1 MSDALTEVDFNIAE
15 ASKLPKGHF
24 FKAAYELPNKQG
36 TVRFTSK
43 GRSMTAPT
51 TLWVKGPKDKEY
63 EEYKEYKN
71 MRAAKKEYDG
81 MKSAAQQEELDLFED
96 GEKGENKVTLKR
108 KRKKGEIKV
117 VPVERGERKAGED
130 EEDYEDRNPG
140 GEKGWR
146 SRKHL
151 RHQKKDKEDQ
161 DKDPVGKQH
170 EAAEWDVDDKKEK
183 GEHADKTE
191 AEIKKEIEKLKGK
204 KGNEEEMASLK
215 LALRA
220 KGGWEKGE
228 GATEEV
234 EEGVFGNVAQ
244 AGKDAAGYAD
254 RFANAAGE
262 KFMKAAQKQQ
272 DNAKKKLKKDIG
284 KTTVGKIATAVRDS
298 HRQAMKTGG
307 GTVQPRSEEVEID
320 ETLPDHLAKFLD
332 KKGNPNK
339 EAQARIDA
347 GRKKRAAAAAEPKI
361 TDVTPKGYGPK
372 EEVEVDEAK
381 FKHPD
386 AGVPL
391 SVRRARKKKSAAQ
404 MKKDMNHAD
413 MLSKTNTGKAP
424 VDYHRES
431 EETIK
436 EVSPPGWE
444 GTIKA
449 MKKDK
454 DITNPWAL
462 GWWMKNKGY
471 KSHKEEVE
479 IDEVDT
485 STWRTPPGPLD
496 VGAPKQSSADK
507 KAGAQAIKRG
517 KEVRAAAKK
526 KKWDAHHAHV
536 ASVIAKEKAAKVAAA
551 TKQHDAQM
559 QGAPD
564 TSHLSGRDRALAAIK
579 WRKEHPQK
587 KEEVEIDE
595 LSTELLGRY
604 KKRAAAQSS
613 AASKAGYHKLAHK
626 RYKGVNTATTLQFR
640 NDAKKYDERQKK
652 KKQDIGEIQI
662 PPHLV
667 PGKKSE
673 PKKLDQKTK
682 DNLLKVLTQ
691 KSKFLK
697 KKNEEVDVDAFDY
710 KAKKGAIAAPGSGS
724 IAKPRKP
731 KASDVNKSIEQQ
743 MADARK
749 EEVTMEDMKWKV
761 SLTGLPQ
768 FYMDG
773 KSAAEVKL
781 TLRKMLKR
789 PDDILDIERTQ
800 LAKVRK
806 DFRMRGQGKTEPENN
821 SE

>member
-96 GEKGENKVTLKR
+96 GEEGENKVTLKR
-108 KRKKGEIKV
+108 KNKKGEIKV
-117 VPVERGERKAGED
+117 VPVERGERMAGED

-140 GEKGWR
+140 GEKGWK

-320 ETLPDHLAKFLD
+320 EALPDHLAKFLD

-372 EEVEVDEAK
+372 EEVE
-381 FKHPD
+381 
-386 AGVPL
+386 
-391 SVRRARKKKSAAQ
+391 
-404 MKKDMNHAD
+404 
-413 MLSKTNTGKAP
+413 

-479 IDEVDT
+479 IDE
-485 STWRTPPGPLD
+485 
-496 VGAPKQSSADK
+496 
-507 KAGAQAIKRG
+507 
-517 KEVRAAAKK
+517 
-526 KKWDAHHAHV
+526 
-536 ASVIAKEKAAKVAAA
+536 
-551 TKQHDAQM
+551 
-559 QGAPD
+559 
-564 TSHLSGRDRALAAIK
+564 
-579 WRKEHPQK
+579 
-587 KEEVEIDE
+587 
-595 LSTELLGRY
+595 LSTELLGKY
-604 KKRAAAQSS
+604 KTKAAAQSS

>member
-1 MSDALTEVDFNIAE
+1 MSDALREVDFNIAE

-96 GEKGENKVTLKR
+96 GEEGENKVTLKR
-108 KRKKGEIKV
+108 KNKKGEIKV

-140 GEKGWR
+140 GEKGWK

-228 GATEEV
+228 GAT
-234 EEGVFGNVAQ
+234 
-244 AGKDAAGYAD
+244 
-254 RFANAAGE
+254 
-262 KFMKAAQKQQ
+262 
-272 DNAKKKLKKDIG
+272 
-284 KTTVGKIATAVRDS
+284 
-298 HRQAMKTGG
+298 
-307 GTVQPRSEEVEID
+307 EEVEID

-462 GWWMKNKGY
+462 GWWMKNRGY

-479 IDEVDT
+479 IDE
-485 STWRTPPGPLD
+485 
-496 VGAPKQSSADK
+496 
-507 KAGAQAIKRG
+507 
-517 KEVRAAAKK
+517 
-526 KKWDAHHAHV
+526 
-536 ASVIAKEKAAKVAAA
+536 
-551 TKQHDAQM
+551 
-559 QGAPD
+559 
-564 TSHLSGRDRALAAIK
+564 
-579 WRKEHPQK
+579 
-587 KEEVEIDE
+587 
-595 LSTELLGRY
+595 LSTDLLGRY

>member
-1 MSDALTEVDFNIAE
+1 
-15 ASKLPKGHF
+15 
-24 FKAAYELPNKQG
+24 
-36 TVRFTSK
+36 
-43 GRSMTAPT
+43 
-51 TLWVKGPKDKEY
+51 
-63 EEYKEYKN
+63 

-96 GEKGENKVTLKR
+96 GEEGENKVTLKR

-140 GEKGWR
+140 GEKGWK
-146 SRKHL
+146 SRRHL

-228 GATEEV
+228 GAT
-234 EEGVFGNVAQ
+234 
-244 AGKDAAGYAD
+244 
-254 RFANAAGE
+254 
-262 KFMKAAQKQQ
+262 
-272 DNAKKKLKKDIG
+272 
-284 KTTVGKIATAVRDS
+284 
-298 HRQAMKTGG
+298 
-307 GTVQPRSEEVEID
+307 EEVEID

-404 MKKDMNHAD
+404 MKKDMKHAE

-479 IDEVDT
+479 IDE
-485 STWRTPPGPLD
+485 
-496 VGAPKQSSADK
+496 
-507 KAGAQAIKRG
+507 
-517 KEVRAAAKK
+517 
-526 KKWDAHHAHV
+526 
-536 ASVIAKEKAAKVAAA
+536 
-551 TKQHDAQM
+551 
-559 QGAPD
+559 
-564 TSHLSGRDRALAAIK
+564 
-579 WRKEHPQK
+579 
-587 KEEVEIDE
+587 
-595 LSTELLGRY
+595 LSTELLGKY
-604 KKRAAAQSS
+604 KTKAAAQSS

>member
-96 GEKGENKVTLKR
+96 GEEGENKVRLKR
-108 KRKKGEIKV
+108 KNKKGEIKV

-479 IDEVDT
+479 IDE
-485 STWRTPPGPLD
+485 L
-496 VGAPKQSSADK
+496 SS
-507 KAGAQAIKRG
+507 
-517 KEVRAAAKK
+517 
-526 KKWDAHHAHV
+526 
-536 ASVIAKEKAAKVAAA
+536 
-551 TKQHDAQM
+551 
-559 QGAPD
+559 
-564 TSHLSGRDRALAAIK
+564 
-579 WRKEHPQK
+579 
-587 KEEVEIDE
+587 
-595 LSTELLGRY
+595 ELLGRY

-697 KKNEEVDVDAFDY
+697 KKNEEVELDEAGRPRGAAHIENIRFWDLKDKELHYIIKDAGQAVQANPTSKKATQGRGNWSDQINDAATVLYYRKKNKLKVEEVEDAFDY

>member
-1 MSDALTEVDFNIAE
+1 MTRYRITMSDALRDVQKHIEE
-15 ASKLPKGHF
+15 ASKVPNGHF
-24 FKAAYELPNKQG
+24 FKAAYELPNKKG
-36 TVRFTSK
+36 TIRFTAK
-43 GRSMTAPT
+43 GRGMSAPV
-51 TLWVKGPKDKEY
+51 TLWVKGPKEKDY
-63 EEYKEYKN
+63 EEFKTYKN
-71 MRAAKKEYDG
+71 MGAAKKEYKNLKA
-81 MKSAAQQEELDLFED
+81 MAQ
-96 GEKGENKVTLKR
+96 
-108 KRKKGEIKV
+108 
-117 VPVERGERKAGED
+117 
-130 EEDYEDRNPG
+130 
-140 GEKGWR
+140 
-146 SRKHL
+146 
-151 RHQKKDKEDQ
+151 
-161 DKDPVGKQH
+161 
-170 EAAEWDVDDKKEK
+170 
-183 GEHADKTE
+183 
-191 AEIKKEIEKLKGK
+191 
-204 KGNEEEMASLK
+204 
-215 LALRA
+215 
-220 KGGWEKGE
+220 
-228 GATEEV
+228 
-234 EEGVFGNVAQ
+234 
-244 AGKDAAGYAD
+244 
-254 RFANAAGE
+254 
-262 KFMKAAQKQQ
+262 
-272 DNAKKKLKKDIG
+272 
-284 KTTVGKIATAVRDS
+284 
-298 HRQAMKTGG
+298 
-307 GTVQPRSEEVEID
+307 
-320 ETLPDHLAKFLD
+320 
-332 KKGNPNK
+332 
-339 EAQARIDA
+339 
-347 GRKKRAAAAAEPKI
+347 
-361 TDVTPKGYGPK
+361 
-372 EEVEVDEAK
+372 VDEAK

-462 GWWMKNKGY
+462 GWWMKNRGY

-479 IDEVDT
+479 IDE
-485 STWRTPPGPLD
+485 
-496 VGAPKQSSADK
+496 
-507 KAGAQAIKRG
+507 
-517 KEVRAAAKK
+517 
-526 KKWDAHHAHV
+526 
-536 ASVIAKEKAAKVAAA
+536 
-551 TKQHDAQM
+551 
-559 QGAPD
+559 
-564 TSHLSGRDRALAAIK
+564 
-579 WRKEHPQK
+579 
-587 KEEVEIDE
+587 
-595 LSTELLGRY
+595 LSTDLLGRY

-640 NDAKKYDERQKK
+640 NDAKKYDERQ
-652 KKQDIGEIQI
+652 
-662 PPHLV
+662 
-667 PGKKSE
+667 
-673 PKKLDQKTK
+673 
-682 DNLLKVLTQ
+682 
-691 KSKFLK
+691 K

-806 DFRMRGQGKTEPENN
+806 DFRMRGQGKTEPEDN

>member
-96 GEKGENKVTLKR
+96 GEEGENKVTLKR
-108 KRKKGEIKV
+108 KNKKGEIKV

-228 GATEEV
+228 GAT
-234 EEGVFGNVAQ
+234 
-244 AGKDAAGYAD
+244 
-254 RFANAAGE
+254 
-262 KFMKAAQKQQ
+262 
-272 DNAKKKLKKDIG
+272 
-284 KTTVGKIATAVRDS
+284 
-298 HRQAMKTGG
+298 
-307 GTVQPRSEEVEID
+307 EEVEID

-462 GWWMKNKGY
+462 GWWMKNRGY

-479 IDEVDT
+479 IDE
-485 STWRTPPGPLD
+485 
-496 VGAPKQSSADK
+496 
-507 KAGAQAIKRG
+507 
-517 KEVRAAAKK
+517 
-526 KKWDAHHAHV
+526 
-536 ASVIAKEKAAKVAAA
+536 
-551 TKQHDAQM
+551 
-559 QGAPD
+559 
-564 TSHLSGRDRALAAIK
+564 
-579 WRKEHPQK
+579 
-587 KEEVEIDE
+587 
-595 LSTELLGRY
+595 LSTDLLGRY

-640 NDAKKYDERQKK
+640 NDAKKYDERQKRKSNEEVEIGESDDDLAKAMKAREKFAFAKKQQKARAEHQRTMDRLGNRTSRKEKSSGIGRADANLSQKEGVEEEVKFKVKLIGLPVFYVDGKSVGEIKQSLRRKLKKPNDDIESIERVTTTAVKKDFRSRVSGSKDKDMDGQVDEIHSPKKDQSYYDDNEKFK
-652 KKQDIGEIQI
+652 KKN
-662 PPHLV
+662 P
-667 PGKKSE
+667 KKVTVLKPSLKGM
-673 PKKLDQKTK
+673 PKKLK
-682 DNLLKVLTQ
+682 DIV
-691 KSKFLK
+691 
-697 KKNEEVDVDAFDY
+697 
-710 KAKKGAIAAPGSGS
+710 
-724 IAKPRKP
+724 R
-731 KASDVNKSIEQQ
+731 
-743 MADARK
+743 ARK
-749 EEVTMEDMKWKV
+749 EV
-761 SLTGLPQ
+761 
-768 FYMDG
+768 
-773 KSAAEVKL
+773 
-781 TLRKMLKR
+781 
-789 PDDILDIERTQ
+789 
-800 LAKVRK
+800 
-806 DFRMRGQGKTEPENN
+806 
-821 SE
+821 

>member
-96 GEKGENKVTLKR
+96 GEEGENKVTLKR
-108 KRKKGEIKV
+108 KNKKGEIKV

-140 GEKGWR
+140 GEKGWKGR
-146 SRKHL
+146 RHL

-228 GATEEV
+228 GAT
-234 EEGVFGNVAQ
+234 
-244 AGKDAAGYAD
+244 
-254 RFANAAGE
+254 
-262 KFMKAAQKQQ
+262 
-272 DNAKKKLKKDIG
+272 
-284 KTTVGKIATAVRDS
+284 
-298 HRQAMKTGG
+298 
-307 GTVQPRSEEVEID
+307 EEVEID

-479 IDEVDT
+479 IDE
-485 STWRTPPGPLD
+485 
-496 VGAPKQSSADK
+496 
-507 KAGAQAIKRG
+507 
-517 KEVRAAAKK
+517 
-526 KKWDAHHAHV
+526 
-536 ASVIAKEKAAKVAAA
+536 
-551 TKQHDAQM
+551 
-559 QGAPD
+559 
-564 TSHLSGRDRALAAIK
+564 
-579 WRKEHPQK
+579 
-587 KEEVEIDE
+587 
-595 LSTELLGRY
+595 LSTELLGKY
-604 KKRAAAQSS
+604 KTKAAAQSS

>member
-96 GEKGENKVTLKR
+96 GEEGENKVTLKR

-140 GEKGWR
+140 GEKGWK

-228 GATEEV
+228 GAT
-234 EEGVFGNVAQ
+234 
-244 AGKDAAGYAD
+244 
-254 RFANAAGE
+254 
-262 KFMKAAQKQQ
+262 
-272 DNAKKKLKKDIG
+272 
-284 KTTVGKIATAVRDS
+284 
-298 HRQAMKTGG
+298 
-307 GTVQPRSEEVEID
+307 EEVEID

-471 KSHKEEVE
+471 KSH
-479 IDEVDT
+479 
-485 STWRTPPGPLD
+485 
-496 VGAPKQSSADK
+496 
-507 KAGAQAIKRG
+507 
-517 KEVRAAAKK
+517 
-526 KKWDAHHAHV
+526 
-536 ASVIAKEKAAKVAAA
+536 
-551 TKQHDAQM
+551 
-559 QGAPD
+559 
-564 TSHLSGRDRALAAIK
+564 
-579 WRKEHPQK
+579 

>member
-1 MSDALTEVDFNIAE
+1 MKSRRNGKQTMNNQAGFIANWIAEQNLAIEEDIAE

-96 GEKGENKVTLKR
+96 GEEGENKVTLKR
-108 KRKKGEIKV
+108 KNKKGEIKV

-146 SRKHL
+146 SRRHL

-228 GATEEV
+228 GAT
-234 EEGVFGNVAQ
+234 
-244 AGKDAAGYAD
+244 
-254 RFANAAGE
+254 
-262 KFMKAAQKQQ
+262 
-272 DNAKKKLKKDIG
+272 
-284 KTTVGKIATAVRDS
+284 
-298 HRQAMKTGG
+298 
-307 GTVQPRSEEVEID
+307 
-320 ETLPDHLAKFLD
+320 
-332 KKGNPNK
+332 
-339 EAQARIDA
+339 
-347 GRKKRAAAAAEPKI
+347 
-361 TDVTPKGYGPK
+361 

-462 GWWMKNKGY
+462 GWWMKNRGY

-479 IDEVDT
+479 IDE
-485 STWRTPPGPLD
+485 
-496 VGAPKQSSADK
+496 
-507 KAGAQAIKRG
+507 
-517 KEVRAAAKK
+517 
-526 KKWDAHHAHV
+526 
-536 ASVIAKEKAAKVAAA
+536 
-551 TKQHDAQM
+551 
-559 QGAPD
+559 
-564 TSHLSGRDRALAAIK
+564 
-579 WRKEHPQK
+579 
-587 KEEVEIDE
+587 
-595 LSTELLGRY
+595 LSTDLLGRY

-640 NDAKKYDERQKK
+640 NDAKKYDERQ
-652 KKQDIGEIQI
+652 
-662 PPHLV
+662 
-667 PGKKSE
+667 
-673 PKKLDQKTK
+673 
-682 DNLLKVLTQ
+682 
-691 KSKFLK
+691 K

-806 DFRMRGQGKTEPENN
+806 DFRMRGQGKTEPEDN

>member
-96 GEKGENKVTLKR
+96 GEEGENKVTLKR
-108 KRKKGEIKV
+108 KNKKGEIKV

-140 GEKGWR
+140 GEKGWK

-320 ETLPDHLAKFLD
+320 EALPDHLAKFLD

-372 EEVEVDEAK
+372 EEVE
-381 FKHPD
+381 
-386 AGVPL
+386 
-391 SVRRARKKKSAAQ
+391 
-404 MKKDMNHAD
+404 
-413 MLSKTNTGKAP
+413 

-479 IDEVDT
+479 IDE
-485 STWRTPPGPLD
+485 L
-496 VGAPKQSSADK
+496 SS
-507 KAGAQAIKRG
+507 
-517 KEVRAAAKK
+517 
-526 KKWDAHHAHV
+526 
-536 ASVIAKEKAAKVAAA
+536 
-551 TKQHDAQM
+551 
-559 QGAPD
+559 
-564 TSHLSGRDRALAAIK
+564 
-579 WRKEHPQK
+579 
-587 KEEVEIDE
+587 
-595 LSTELLGRY
+595 ELLGRY

-673 PKKLDQKTK
+673 PKKLDQETK
-682 DNLLKVLTQ
+682 NNLLKVLTQ

>member
-96 GEKGENKVTLKR
+96 GEEGENKVTLKR
-108 KRKKGEIKV
+108 KNKKGEIKV

-140 GEKGWR
+140 GEKGWKGR
-146 SRKHL
+146 RHL

-228 GATEEV
+228 GAT
-234 EEGVFGNVAQ
+234 
-244 AGKDAAGYAD
+244 
-254 RFANAAGE
+254 
-262 KFMKAAQKQQ
+262 
-272 DNAKKKLKKDIG
+272 
-284 KTTVGKIATAVRDS
+284 
-298 HRQAMKTGG
+298 
-307 GTVQPRSEEVEID
+307 EEVEID

-479 IDEVDT
+479 IDE
-485 STWRTPPGPLD
+485 
-496 VGAPKQSSADK
+496 
-507 KAGAQAIKRG
+507 
-517 KEVRAAAKK
+517 
-526 KKWDAHHAHV
+526 
-536 ASVIAKEKAAKVAAA
+536 
-551 TKQHDAQM
+551 
-559 QGAPD
+559 
-564 TSHLSGRDRALAAIK
+564 
-579 WRKEHPQK
+579 
-587 KEEVEIDE
+587 
-595 LSTELLGRY
+595 LSTELLGKY
-604 KKRAAAQSS
+604 KTKAAAQSS

-806 DFRMRGQGKTEPENN
+806 DFRMRGQGKTEPEDN

>member
-1 MSDALTEVDFNIAE
+1 MSDALREVDFNIAE

-96 GEKGENKVTLKR
+96 GEEGENKVTLKR
-108 KRKKGEIKV
+108 KNKKGEIKV

-140 GEKGWR
+140 GEKGWK

-234 EEGVFGNVAQ
+234 EV
-244 AGKDAAGYAD
+244 
-254 RFANAAGE
+254 
-262 KFMKAAQKQQ
+262 
-272 DNAKKKLKKDIG
+272 
-284 KTTVGKIATAVRDS
+284 
-298 HRQAMKTGG
+298 
-307 GTVQPRSEEVEID
+307 D

-462 GWWMKNKGY
+462 GWWMKNRGY

-479 IDEVDT
+479 IDE
-485 STWRTPPGPLD
+485 
-496 VGAPKQSSADK
+496 
-507 KAGAQAIKRG
+507 
-517 KEVRAAAKK
+517 
-526 KKWDAHHAHV
+526 
-536 ASVIAKEKAAKVAAA
+536 
-551 TKQHDAQM
+551 
-559 QGAPD
+559 
-564 TSHLSGRDRALAAIK
+564 
-579 WRKEHPQK
+579 
-587 KEEVEIDE
+587 
-595 LSTELLGRY
+595 LSTDLLGRY

-640 NDAKKYDERQKK
+640 NDAKKYDERQ
-652 KKQDIGEIQI
+652 
-662 PPHLV
+662 
-667 PGKKSE
+667 
-673 PKKLDQKTK
+673 
-682 DNLLKVLTQ
+682 
-691 KSKFLK
+691 K

-806 DFRMRGQGKTEPENN
+806 DFRMRGQGKTEPEDN

>member
-1 MSDALTEVDFNIAE
+1 MSDALREVDFNIAE

-96 GEKGENKVTLKR
+96 GEEGENKVTLKR
-108 KRKKGEIKV
+108 KNKKGEIKV

-140 GEKGWR
+140 GEKGWKGR
-146 SRKHL
+146 RHL

-228 GATEEV
+228 GAT
-234 EEGVFGNVAQ
+234 
-244 AGKDAAGYAD
+244 
-254 RFANAAGE
+254 
-262 KFMKAAQKQQ
+262 
-272 DNAKKKLKKDIG
+272 
-284 KTTVGKIATAVRDS
+284 
-298 HRQAMKTGG
+298 
-307 GTVQPRSEEVEID
+307 
-320 ETLPDHLAKFLD
+320 
-332 KKGNPNK
+332 
-339 EAQARIDA
+339 
-347 GRKKRAAAAAEPKI
+347 
-361 TDVTPKGYGPK
+361 

-462 GWWMKNKGY
+462 GWWMKNRGY

-479 IDEVDT
+479 IDE
-485 STWRTPPGPLD
+485 
-496 VGAPKQSSADK
+496 
-507 KAGAQAIKRG
+507 
-517 KEVRAAAKK
+517 
-526 KKWDAHHAHV
+526 
-536 ASVIAKEKAAKVAAA
+536 
-551 TKQHDAQM
+551 
-559 QGAPD
+559 
-564 TSHLSGRDRALAAIK
+564 
-579 WRKEHPQK
+579 
-587 KEEVEIDE
+587 
-595 LSTELLGRY
+595 LSTDLLGRY

-640 NDAKKYDERQKK
+640 NDAKKYDERQ
-652 KKQDIGEIQI
+652 
-662 PPHLV
+662 
-667 PGKKSE
+667 
-673 PKKLDQKTK
+673 
-682 DNLLKVLTQ
+682 
-691 KSKFLK
+691 K

-806 DFRMRGQGKTEPENN
+806 DFRMRGQGKTEPEDN

>member
-1 MSDALTEVDFNIAE
+1 
-15 ASKLPKGHF
+15 
-24 FKAAYELPNKQG
+24 
-36 TVRFTSK
+36 
-43 GRSMTAPT
+43 
-51 TLWVKGPKDKEY
+51 
-63 EEYKEYKN
+63 
-71 MRAAKKEYDG
+71 
-81 MKSAAQQEELDLFED
+81 
-96 GEKGENKVTLKR
+96 
-108 KRKKGEIKV
+108 
-117 VPVERGERKAGED
+117 
-130 EEDYEDRNPG
+130 
-140 GEKGWR
+140 
-146 SRKHL
+146 
-151 RHQKKDKEDQ
+151 
-161 DKDPVGKQH
+161 
-170 EAAEWDVDDKKEK
+170 
-183 GEHADKTE
+183 
-191 AEIKKEIEKLKGK
+191 
-204 KGNEEEMASLK
+204 
-215 LALRA
+215 
-220 KGGWEKGE
+220 
-228 GATEEV
+228 
-234 EEGVFGNVAQ
+234 
-244 AGKDAAGYAD
+244 
-254 RFANAAGE
+254 
-262 KFMKAAQKQQ
+262 
-272 DNAKKKLKKDIG
+272 
-284 KTTVGKIATAVRDS
+284 
-298 HRQAMKTGG
+298 
-307 GTVQPRSEEVEID
+307 
-320 ETLPDHLAKFLD
+320 
-332 KKGNPNK
+332 
-339 EAQARIDA
+339 
-347 GRKKRAAAAAEPKI
+347 
-361 TDVTPKGYGPK
+361 
-372 EEVEVDEAK
+372 
-381 FKHPD
+381 
-386 AGVPL
+386 
-391 SVRRARKKKSAAQ
+391 
-404 MKKDMNHAD
+404 

-479 IDEVDT
+479 IDE
-485 STWRTPPGPLD
+485 
-496 VGAPKQSSADK
+496 
-507 KAGAQAIKRG
+507 
-517 KEVRAAAKK
+517 
-526 KKWDAHHAHV
+526 
-536 ASVIAKEKAAKVAAA
+536 
-551 TKQHDAQM
+551 
-559 QGAPD
+559 
-564 TSHLSGRDRALAAIK
+564 
-579 WRKEHPQK
+579 
-587 KEEVEIDE
+587 
-595 LSTELLGRY
+595 LSTDLLGRY

>member
-1 MSDALTEVDFNIAE
+1 MSDALREVDFNIAE

-96 GEKGENKVTLKR
+96 GEEGENKVTLKR
-108 KRKKGEIKV
+108 KNKKGEIKV

-140 GEKGWR
+140 GEKGWKGR
-146 SRKHL
+146 RHL

-228 GATEEV
+228 GAT
-234 EEGVFGNVAQ
+234 
-244 AGKDAAGYAD
+244 
-254 RFANAAGE
+254 
-262 KFMKAAQKQQ
+262 
-272 DNAKKKLKKDIG
+272 
-284 KTTVGKIATAVRDS
+284 
-298 HRQAMKTGG
+298 
-307 GTVQPRSEEVEID
+307 EEVEID

-462 GWWMKNKGY
+462 GWWMKNRGY

-479 IDEVDT
+479 IDE
-485 STWRTPPGPLD
+485 
-496 VGAPKQSSADK
+496 
-507 KAGAQAIKRG
+507 
-517 KEVRAAAKK
+517 
-526 KKWDAHHAHV
+526 
-536 ASVIAKEKAAKVAAA
+536 
-551 TKQHDAQM
+551 
-559 QGAPD
+559 
-564 TSHLSGRDRALAAIK
+564 
-579 WRKEHPQK
+579 
-587 KEEVEIDE
+587 
-595 LSTELLGRY
+595 LSTDLLGRY

-806 DFRMRGQGKTEPENN
+806 DFRMRGQGKTEPEDN

>member
-96 GEKGENKVTLKR
+96 GEEGENKVTLKR

-140 GEKGWR
+140 GEKGWKGR
-146 SRKHL
+146 RHL

-228 GATEEV
+228 GAT
-234 EEGVFGNVAQ
+234 
-244 AGKDAAGYAD
+244 
-254 RFANAAGE
+254 
-262 KFMKAAQKQQ
+262 
-272 DNAKKKLKKDIG
+272 
-284 KTTVGKIATAVRDS
+284 
-298 HRQAMKTGG
+298 
-307 GTVQPRSEEVEID
+307 EEVEID

-479 IDEVDT
+479 IDE
-485 STWRTPPGPLD
+485 
-496 VGAPKQSSADK
+496 
-507 KAGAQAIKRG
+507 
-517 KEVRAAAKK
+517 
-526 KKWDAHHAHV
+526 
-536 ASVIAKEKAAKVAAA
+536 
-551 TKQHDAQM
+551 
-559 QGAPD
+559 
-564 TSHLSGRDRALAAIK
+564 
-579 WRKEHPQK
+579 
-587 KEEVEIDE
+587 
-595 LSTELLGRY
+595 LSTELLGKY
-604 KKRAAAQSS
+604 KTKAAAQSS

>member
-1 MSDALTEVDFNIAE
+1 MSDALREVDFNIAE

-96 GEKGENKVTLKR
+96 GEEGENKVTLKR
-108 KRKKGEIKV
+108 KNKKGEIKV

-140 GEKGWR
+140 GEKGWK
-146 SRKHL
+146 SRRHL

-234 EEGVFGNVAQ
+234 EV
-244 AGKDAAGYAD
+244 
-254 RFANAAGE
+254 
-262 KFMKAAQKQQ
+262 
-272 DNAKKKLKKDIG
+272 
-284 KTTVGKIATAVRDS
+284 
-298 HRQAMKTGG
+298 
-307 GTVQPRSEEVEID
+307 D

-462 GWWMKNKGY
+462 GWWMKNRGY

-479 IDEVDT
+479 IDE
-485 STWRTPPGPLD
+485 
-496 VGAPKQSSADK
+496 
-507 KAGAQAIKRG
+507 
-517 KEVRAAAKK
+517 
-526 KKWDAHHAHV
+526 
-536 ASVIAKEKAAKVAAA
+536 
-551 TKQHDAQM
+551 
-559 QGAPD
+559 
-564 TSHLSGRDRALAAIK
+564 
-579 WRKEHPQK
+579 
-587 KEEVEIDE
+587 
-595 LSTELLGRY
+595 LSTDLLGRY

-652 KKQDIGEIQI
+652 KKKDDNIAYDTARHAAKTKYMKGAQNSEY
-662 PPHLV
+662 V
-667 PGKKSE
+667 PQGNEVELDEKDKPE
-673 PKKLDQKTK
+673 TVRQAAVRARRVRAADDFHHGDHTKMPKFNPPKKGREAIKDEVEVDEGIGRLKDASKNLRKAYKRLGITPNKTTTDPK
-682 DNLLKVLTQ
+682 TGVRTTTYKGKIKWPRPGGQMGEGT
-691 KSKFLK
+691 
-697 KKNEEVDVDAFDY
+697 EGDVDAFDY

>member
-96 GEKGENKVTLKR
+96 GEEGENKVTLKR
-108 KRKKGEIKV
+108 KNKKGEIKV

-462 GWWMKNKGY
+462 GWWMKNRGY

-479 IDEVDT
+479 IDE
-485 STWRTPPGPLD
+485 
-496 VGAPKQSSADK
+496 
-507 KAGAQAIKRG
+507 
-517 KEVRAAAKK
+517 
-526 KKWDAHHAHV
+526 
-536 ASVIAKEKAAKVAAA
+536 
-551 TKQHDAQM
+551 
-559 QGAPD
+559 
-564 TSHLSGRDRALAAIK
+564 
-579 WRKEHPQK
+579 
-587 KEEVEIDE
+587 
-595 LSTELLGRY
+595 LSTDLLGRY

>member
-1 MSDALTEVDFNIAE
+1 MSDALREVDFNIAE

-96 GEKGENKVTLKR
+96 GEEGENKVTLKR
-108 KRKKGEIKV
+108 KNKKGEIKV

-140 GEKGWR
+140 GEKGWK

-161 DKDPVGKQH
+161 DKDPVGKQY

-228 GATEEV
+228 GAT
-234 EEGVFGNVAQ
+234 
-244 AGKDAAGYAD
+244 
-254 RFANAAGE
+254 
-262 KFMKAAQKQQ
+262 
-272 DNAKKKLKKDIG
+272 
-284 KTTVGKIATAVRDS
+284 
-298 HRQAMKTGG
+298 
-307 GTVQPRSEEVEID
+307 EEVEID

-462 GWWMKNKGY
+462 GWWMKNRGY

-479 IDEVDT
+479 IDE
-485 STWRTPPGPLD
+485 
-496 VGAPKQSSADK
+496 
-507 KAGAQAIKRG
+507 
-517 KEVRAAAKK
+517 
-526 KKWDAHHAHV
+526 
-536 ASVIAKEKAAKVAAA
+536 
-551 TKQHDAQM
+551 
-559 QGAPD
+559 
-564 TSHLSGRDRALAAIK
+564 
-579 WRKEHPQK
+579 
-587 KEEVEIDE
+587 
-595 LSTELLGRY
+595 LSTDLLGRY

-640 NDAKKYDERQKK
+640 NDAKKYDERQ
-652 KKQDIGEIQI
+652 
-662 PPHLV
+662 
-667 PGKKSE
+667 
-673 PKKLDQKTK
+673 
-682 DNLLKVLTQ
+682 
-691 KSKFLK
+691 K

>member
-96 GEKGENKVTLKR
+96 GEEGENKVTLKR

-140 GEKGWR
+140 GEKGWK

-479 IDEVDT
+479 IDE
-485 STWRTPPGPLD
+485 
-496 VGAPKQSSADK
+496 
-507 KAGAQAIKRG
+507 
-517 KEVRAAAKK
+517 
-526 KKWDAHHAHV
+526 
-536 ASVIAKEKAAKVAAA
+536 
-551 TKQHDAQM
+551 
-559 QGAPD
+559 
-564 TSHLSGRDRALAAIK
+564 
-579 WRKEHPQK
+579 
-587 KEEVEIDE
+587 
-595 LSTELLGRY
+595 LSTELLGKY
-604 KKRAAAQSS
+604 KTKAAAQSS

-640 NDAKKYDERQKK
+640 NDAKKYDERQKRKSNEEVEIGESDDDLAKAMKAREKFAFAKKQQKARAEHQRTMDRLGNRTSRKEKSSGIGRADANLSQKEGVEEEVKFKVKLIGLPVFYVDGKSVGEIKQSLRRKLKKPNDDIESIERVTTTAVKKDFRSRVSGSKDKDMDGQVDEIHSPKKDQSYYDDNEKFK
-652 KKQDIGEIQI
+652 KKN
-662 PPHLV
+662 P
-667 PGKKSE
+667 KKVTVLKPSLKGM
-673 PKKLDQKTK
+673 PKKLK
-682 DNLLKVLTQ
+682 DIV
-691 KSKFLK
+691 
-697 KKNEEVDVDAFDY
+697 
-710 KAKKGAIAAPGSGS
+710 
-724 IAKPRKP
+724 R
-731 KASDVNKSIEQQ
+731 
-743 MADARK
+743 ARK
-749 EEVTMEDMKWKV
+749 EV
-761 SLTGLPQ
+761 
-768 FYMDG
+768 
-773 KSAAEVKL
+773 
-781 TLRKMLKR
+781 
-789 PDDILDIERTQ
+789 
-800 LAKVRK
+800 
-806 DFRMRGQGKTEPENN
+806 
-821 SE
+821 

>member
-1 MSDALTEVDFNIAE
+1 M
-15 ASKLPKGHF
+15 G
-24 FKAAYELPNKQG
+24 
-36 TVRFTSK
+36 
-43 GRSMTAPT
+43 
-51 TLWVKGPKDKEY
+51 
-63 EEYKEYKN
+63 EEI
-71 MRAAKKEYDG
+71 
-81 MKSAAQQEELDLFED
+81 EEL
-96 GEKGENKVTLKR
+96 
-108 KRKKGEIKV
+108 
-117 VPVERGERKAGED
+117 
-130 EEDYEDRNPG
+130 
-140 GEKGWR
+140 
-146 SRKHL
+146 
-151 RHQKKDKEDQ
+151 
-161 DKDPVGKQH
+161 
-170 EAAEWDVDDKKEK
+170 
-183 GEHADKTE
+183 
-191 AEIKKEIEKLKGK
+191 
-204 KGNEEEMASLK
+204 
-215 LALRA
+215 
-220 KGGWEKGE
+220 
-228 GATEEV
+228 
-234 EEGVFGNVAQ
+234 
-244 AGKDAAGYAD
+244 
-254 RFANAAGE
+254 
-262 KFMKAAQKQQ
+262 
-272 DNAKKKLKKDIG
+272 
-284 KTTVGKIATAVRDS
+284 
-298 HRQAMKTGG
+298 
-307 GTVQPRSEEVEID
+307 
-320 ETLPDHLAKFLD
+320 
-332 KKGNPNK
+332 
-339 EAQARIDA
+339 
-347 GRKKRAAAAAEPKI
+347 
-361 TDVTPKGYGPK
+361 
-372 EEVEVDEAK
+372 DEAK

-404 MKKDMNHAD
+404 MKQDMKHAE

-462 GWWMKNKGY
+462 GWWMKNRGY

-479 IDEVDT
+479 IDE
-485 STWRTPPGPLD
+485 
-496 VGAPKQSSADK
+496 
-507 KAGAQAIKRG
+507 
-517 KEVRAAAKK
+517 
-526 KKWDAHHAHV
+526 
-536 ASVIAKEKAAKVAAA
+536 
-551 TKQHDAQM
+551 
-559 QGAPD
+559 
-564 TSHLSGRDRALAAIK
+564 
-579 WRKEHPQK
+579 
-587 KEEVEIDE
+587 
-595 LSTELLGRY
+595 LSTDLLGRY

>member
-96 GEKGENKVTLKR
+96 GEEGENKVTLKR
-108 KRKKGEIKV
+108 KNKKGEIKV

-228 GATEEV
+228 GAT
-234 EEGVFGNVAQ
+234 
-244 AGKDAAGYAD
+244 
-254 RFANAAGE
+254 
-262 KFMKAAQKQQ
+262 
-272 DNAKKKLKKDIG
+272 
-284 KTTVGKIATAVRDS
+284 
-298 HRQAMKTGG
+298 
-307 GTVQPRSEEVEID
+307 EEVEID

-462 GWWMKNKGY
+462 GWWMKNRGY

-479 IDEVDT
+479 IDE
-485 STWRTPPGPLD
+485 
-496 VGAPKQSSADK
+496 
-507 KAGAQAIKRG
+507 
-517 KEVRAAAKK
+517 
-526 KKWDAHHAHV
+526 
-536 ASVIAKEKAAKVAAA
+536 
-551 TKQHDAQM
+551 
-559 QGAPD
+559 
-564 TSHLSGRDRALAAIK
+564 
-579 WRKEHPQK
+579 
-587 KEEVEIDE
+587 
-595 LSTELLGRY
+595 LSTDLLGRY

>member
-96 GEKGENKVTLKR
+96 GEEGENKVTLKR
-108 KRKKGEIKV
+108 KNKKGEIKV

-140 GEKGWR
+140 GEKGWK
-146 SRKHL
+146 SRRHL

-228 GATEEV
+228 GAT
-234 EEGVFGNVAQ
+234 
-244 AGKDAAGYAD
+244 
-254 RFANAAGE
+254 
-262 KFMKAAQKQQ
+262 
-272 DNAKKKLKKDIG
+272 
-284 KTTVGKIATAVRDS
+284 
-298 HRQAMKTGG
+298 
-307 GTVQPRSEEVEID
+307 EEVEID

-479 IDEVDT
+479 IDE
-485 STWRTPPGPLD
+485 
-496 VGAPKQSSADK
+496 
-507 KAGAQAIKRG
+507 
-517 KEVRAAAKK
+517 
-526 KKWDAHHAHV
+526 
-536 ASVIAKEKAAKVAAA
+536 
-551 TKQHDAQM
+551 
-559 QGAPD
+559 
-564 TSHLSGRDRALAAIK
+564 
-579 WRKEHPQK
+579 
-587 KEEVEIDE
+587 
-595 LSTELLGRY
+595 LSTELLGKY
-604 KKRAAAQSS
+604 KTRAAAQSS

-691 KSKFLK
+691 KSKFLN

-806 DFRMRGQGKTEPENN
+806 DFRMRGQGKTEPEDN